1 MSVGPPQGVSWVF
14 EGYGVLLR
22 GLIKGFSDGLYCFS
36 DSSDSCQFYTETVIL
51 LRHCFCCIVAF

>member
-1 MSVGPPQGVSWVF
+1 MGPLQGVSWVF

-22 GLIKGFSDGLYCFS
+22 GLIKGFSGGLYCFS

-51 LRHCFCCIVAF
+51 LRHCFLLL

>member
-1 MSVGPPQGVSWVF
+1 MGPPQGVSWVF

-36 DSSDSCQFYTETVIL
+36 DFSDSCNFILKL
-51 LRHCFCCIVAF
+51 LRHCFCYLL